1 MNIWESIVSSWNTL
15 KANKMRSGLT
25 VLGIVIGVSAVV
37 FLVSFGK
44 GHQENITQI
53 FEEMGANAI
62 YVTGT
67 SMTQGFTGGTGSLT
81 LEDAEALLD
90 PNRAPS
96 VEAVA
101 PMIEK
106 MDRASYGTED
116 TLTDVIGVTPDILKM
131 TSYPIE
137 KGRFIED
144 TDVRKRTSVAVLGYQ
159 TKQDLFGSD
168 EEAVGES
175 IRVAGRKFEVVGV
188 LEKKGGMLGT
198 ADDYVMIPLTTMQT
212 KITTQTS
219 ARGRPVQTIAV
230 KAVNPEEIDAAT
242 EQIKTILRQRH
253 HIREGEDDDFTVVDM
268 QEILNSM
275 EQALGIFSVFL
286 GSVGAISLVV
296 GGIGIMNIMLV
307 SVTERTREIGIRKAV
322 GAKRSDILRQFLV
335 EAAMLSLAGGI
346 IGLLIAVMGTLL
358 VSGLDL
364 GGYEVS
370 APISTDIVIIAI
382 LVAVGIG
389 LISGS
394 YPAFRAARLDPIE
407 SLSHE

>member
-1 MNIWESIVSSWNTL
+1 MSLWENIISSIQTIIS
-15 KANKMRSGLT
+15 NKMRSGLT
-25 VLGIVIGVSAVV
+25 ILGIVIGVSAVV

-44 GHQENITQI
+44 GHQQNITKI
-53 FEEMGANAI
+53 FESMGANAI
-62 YVTGT
+62 YITGT
-67 SMTQGFTGGTGSLT
+67 SMSQGVTGGTGSLT
-81 LEDAEALLD
+81 IEDAEALLD

-106 MDRASYGTED
+106 MGTASYGPED
-116 TLTDVIGVTPDILKM
+116 KTTDIIGVTPDILKM

-137 KGRFIED
+137 KGVFISEED
-144 TDVRKRTSVAVLGYQ
+144 VSRRTSVAVLGYQ
-159 TKQDLFGSD
+159 TKQELFGP
-168 EEAVGES
+168 EEALGED
-175 IRVAGRKFEVVGV
+175 IRVAGKKFEVIGV
-188 LEKKGGMLGT
+188 LEKKGGMMGT

-230 KAVNPEEIDAAT
+230 KAVRPEEIGAAT

-268 QEILNSM
+268 QEILKSM
-275 EQALGIFSVFL
+275 EEALGIFSVFL

-307 SVTERTREIGIRKAV
+307 SVTERTREIGIRMAV
-322 GAKRSDILRQFLV
+322 GARRRDILRQFLV

-346 IGLLIAVMGTLL
+346 IGLLFAVIGTRL

-364 GGYEVS
+364 GGYEVQ
-370 APISTDIVIIAI
+370 APISTDIVVIA
-382 LVAVGIG
+382 LVVAVGIG
-389 LISGS
+389 LVSGS

-407 SLSHE
+407 SLRHE